1 MLGVAIKL
9 PRQHVCRRHTKCH
22 DDCQANALRPF
33 RSVVGNCV
41 DEDAPQ
47 LLAGVEQYVPLTYND
62 DFAS

>member
-22 DDCQANALRPF
+22 DGCQANALRPF

-41 DEDAPQ
+41 DEDVPQ
-47 LLAGVEQYVPLTYND
+47 PPAGVEQYVPLTYNAD
-62 DFAS
+62 LAP